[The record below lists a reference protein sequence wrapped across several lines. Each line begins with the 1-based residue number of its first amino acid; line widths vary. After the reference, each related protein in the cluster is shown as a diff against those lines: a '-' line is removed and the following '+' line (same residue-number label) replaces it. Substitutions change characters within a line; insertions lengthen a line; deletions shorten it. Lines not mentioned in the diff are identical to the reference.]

1 MMSNVLFYT
10 HNKEDL
16 KRVVRM
22 VVEEIR
28 KTEIVSHTPMNSEE
42 DRLTQKEAAR
52 FLGISVTSLISWKK
66 KGLVPYFQIG
76 RSIFFSKV
84 ELLELARKN
93 PGLIKPS
100 RK

>member
-1 MMSNVLFYT
+1 MGNVLFYT

-28 KTEIVSHTPMNSEE
+28 KTETIPAGSIDPGE
-42 DRLTQKEAAR
+42 DRLTQKEAAK

-66 KGLVPYFQIG
+66 KGMVPYFQIG
-76 RSIFFSKV
+76 RSVFFSKK

-93 PGLIKPS
+93 PKLVKPS
-100 RK
+100 RW